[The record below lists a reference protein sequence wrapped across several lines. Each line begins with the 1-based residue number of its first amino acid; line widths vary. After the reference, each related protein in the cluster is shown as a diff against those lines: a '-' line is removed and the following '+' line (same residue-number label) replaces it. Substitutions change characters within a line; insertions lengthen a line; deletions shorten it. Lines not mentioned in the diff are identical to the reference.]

1 MTTSSEIYNLGLSN
15 ANLSKLELCEKIKL
29 YVKDLNI
36 FQSEYG
42 KDPDKRNY
50 VVSNEKIEKKGY
62 KATISIEQGIT
73 ELLKYYS
80 IISKKNSNI

>member
-1 MTTSSEIYNLGLSN
+1 MYQKHIFMHYKILINSSEIYNLGLSD

-50 VVSNEKIEKKGY
+50 VVSNEKIEKKDI
-62 KATISIEQGIT
+62 KRQF
-73 ELLKYYS
+73 LLS
-80 IISKKNSNI
+80 RE